1 MRWLFIK
8 ILESAENYL
17 EAIQILSERNGKVK
31 AVDIAKFLDYSRPS
45 VSIALKQLKVN
56 ELIEITDKAE
66 ILLTDRGKE
75 IAEEMYERHKI
86 LTNILIALGV
96 SEDTAKTDA
105 CKIEHYLSKETYEK
119 LKQHYLP

>member
-1 MRWLFIK
+1 
-8 ILESAENYL
+8 
-17 EAIQILSERNGKVK
+17 
-31 AVDIAKFLDYSRPS
+31 

-96 SEDTAKTDA
+96 SDDTAKTDA

-119 LKQHYLP
+119 LKQHYLPE